1 MDAYSLYLHIP
12 FCRKKCTY
20 CDFNTYA
27 EMDGSFAAYT
37 DALCRE
43 IRLMG
48 EYRLRP
54 PVRTIFIG
62 GGTPTVLTISQLAQ
76 ILQACFTAFDVLPN
90 AEITSEANPGTVD
103 EPYLRELLA
112 LGVNRI
118 SFGAQSFNPAELT
131 MLGRIHSAESIGQ
144 TIAAARRAGARNLNI
159 DLIYGLPNQQLPQ
172 WRYTLERAI
181 ALGVEHIS
189 LYSLTLERGTA
200 LRAQVVRG
208 ELPPPDGDLAADMYE
223 LADVLLAKAG
233 YRQYEISNWAKP
245 GFRCEHN
252 LTYWRNQPYLGM
264 GPGAHSFEPSFLSF
278 RNLPSDEYPESTGM
292 DFRFRENDIMP
303 PATGKRWWNMR
314 NVPQYI
320 ETVSAQSE
328 PHPHPALADFEAI
341 DRRLEMGETM
351 MLGLRL
357 TAEGVSR
364 ADFSARFGVPPEGV
378 FGSEIAKLKAM
389 GLLEEDTHRLK
400 LTTPAR
406 LLGNRVF
413 AEFLPE

>member
-1 MDAYSLYLHIP
+1 MELETLNPKPETPYSLYLHIP

-27 EMDGSFAAYT
+27 DMDDSFADYT
-37 DALCRE
+37 AALCRE

-48 EYRLRP
+48 EYRHRP

-62 GGTPTVLTISQLAQ
+62 GGTPTVLAISQLEQ
-76 ILQACFTAFDVLPN
+76 VLQACFAAFDVLPD

-103 EPYLRELLA
+103 ERYLHNLLA
-112 LGVNRI
+112 LGVNRL
-118 SFGAQSFNPAELT
+118 SFGAQSFKPAELA
-131 MLGRIHSAESIGQ
+131 MLGRIHSADSIET

-159 DLIYGLPNQQLPQ
+159 DLIYGLPNQQLSD
-172 WRYTLERAI
+172 WRYTLEHAI

-208 ELPPPDGDLAADMYE
+208 ELPPPDSDLAADMYE
-223 LADVLLAKAG
+223 LADALLAKAG
-233 YRQYEISNWAKP
+233 FQQYEISNWAKP
-245 GFRCEHN
+245 DFHCEHN

-264 GPGAHSFEPSFLSF
+264 GAGAHSFEN
-278 RNLPSDEYPESTGM
+278 RH
-292 DFRFRENDIMP
+292 
-303 PATGKRWWNMR
+303 RWWNVR

-320 ETVSAQSE
+320 ETVSAQTESYS
-328 PHPHPALADFEAI
+328 HPALAGFETI

-364 ADFSARFGVPPEGV
+364 AAFTARFGVPPEDV
-378 FGSEIAKLKAM
+378 FGTEIAKLKAL
-389 GLLEEDTHRLK
+389 GLLMKDNQRLR
-400 LTTPAR
+400 LTSSAR

-413 AEFLPE
+413 AEFLPENE

>member
-1 MDAYSLYLHIP
+1 MKPETTYSLYLHIP

-27 EMDGSFAAYT
+27 GMDDSFAEYT
-37 DALCRE
+37 AALCRE

-48 EYRLRP
+48 DHRRRP

-62 GGTPTVLTISQLAQ
+62 GGTPTVLAIPQLEQ
-76 ILQACFTAFDVLPN
+76 ILQACFTAFDILPD

-103 EPYLRELLA
+103 ESYLRKLLS
-112 LGVNRI
+112 LGVNRL
-118 SFGAQSFNPAELT
+118 SFGAQSFNPAELQ

-144 TIAAARRAGARNLNI
+144 TIAAARRAGARNLNV
-159 DLIYGLPNQQLPQ
+159 DLIYGLPNQKLSD

-208 ELPPPDGDLAADMYE
+208 ELPPPDSDLAADMYE
-223 LADVLLAKAG
+223 LADALLAEAG
-233 YRQYEISNWAKP
+233 FRQYEISNWAKP

-264 GPGAHSFEPSFLSF
+264 GPGAHSFENH
-278 RNLPSDEYPESTGM
+278 R
-292 DFRFRENDIMP
+292 
-303 PATGKRWWNMR
+303 RWWNVR
-314 NVPQYI
+314 SVPQYI
-320 ETVSAQSE
+320 ETVAAQNA
-328 PHPHPALADFEAI
+328 PHPHPALADFETI

-357 TAEGVSR
+357 TADGVSR
-364 ADFSARFGVPPEGV
+364 ADFSARFGVPPEAV
-378 FGSEIAKLKAM
+378 FGAEIAKLKAL
-389 GLLEEDTHRLK
+389 GLLHTDSQRLK
-400 LTTPAR
+400 LTPAAR
-406 LLGNRVF
+406 LLGNLVF
-413 AEFLPE
+413 AEFLPTNDE